1 MSYTESAPA
10 FVTQGVASDAVV
22 YSPRIVAH
30 LVDAGIREGVAVTDS
45 LVLMRL
51 WKWNW
56 ILDSAGDR
64 RRFSADE
71 ERRPWKPLTY
81 AELAA
86 QTALSHSRVR
96 DAVNR
101 LVEVGLVEVH
111 DVGERDGGRTRF
123 YLVNWGRTTF
133 SGDGPAESAGEST
146 VRTTFPED
154 GSRPTESDAR
164 GRTTFPDTTA
174 LEVAGESGGRTTFSE
189 DLADSTDP
197 NDGFL
202 TPERRNPS
210 DPNSKNREILVVDP
224 SAVFQEP
231 RDFDEHPERAELARL
246 LAAAVAAHRG
256 TRPTITKRW
265 LNDIGLL
272 LRRGPKGIDGS
283 PPDAAAV
290 AAMIDGVFTLLAE
303 PDKKG
308 FCWADQI
315 RSPHALRDHWDQLAL
330 ALRRRPSPP
339 ARDEAAIVAAVRA
352 LRDAGL

>member
-1 MSYTESAPA
+1 VSYTESAPA

-146 VRTTFPED
+146 VRTTF
-154 GSRPTESDAR
+154 
-164 GRTTFPDTTA
+164 
-174 LEVAGESGGRTTFSE
+174 SE

-246 LAAAVAAHRG
+246 LASAVAAHRG